1 MRKFIDLIKL
11 NEAIAQPTID
21 EFASMKAIISGKIK
35 QLPDDDETAKA
46 LREIE
51 DLLAH
56 VGGGG
61 TGGKIGMINGELAK
75 INDPTVQAAQKELAR
90 YILSLDMTPAQRDEL
105 FKLWRE
111 DKLVDRAKLLSKG
124 KKTFAD
130 IVNSYHSNPAIK
142 ELTNDLMRIAALGQ
156 GKGEFALCVLSKSI
170 SKPPKGDLLVDGRKI
185 EVKTTDG
192 GAGRFT
198 DQEVRPGKGFEQAA
212 RELTDFVVNNE
223 ETPFTLPGSG
233 LSLAYAAGIANQMAD
248 TDKFVTLCKN
258 LINII
263 FDGSDTSAV
272 NRIGDAIKSG
282 NAGVALQEY
291 AQLNFNYYMG
301 KKDDEGVLYINVTK
315 DPISMVYFVDASEL
329 ASSGLRLH
337 AGTVYITSVDD
348 IRLPYPQMEIVDTT
362 FGANAAA
369 ATAKK
374 AATAEKQA
382 ATAEKKAAKATAD
395 AIRNQ
400 IDGTTPTTGRR
411 PKGAKTVPASSPGSE
426 YVERDLSE
434 HRREKRT

>member
-11 NEAIAQPTID
+11 NEAMAQPTVD
-21 EFASMKAIISGKIK
+21 EFASMKAIIAGKIK
-35 QLPDDDETAKA
+35 QLPNDDETANA

-75 INDPTVQAAQKELAR
+75 ISDPTVQAAQKELAR

-111 DKLVDRAKLLSKG
+111 DKLVNRDKLLSKG

-130 IVNSYHSNPAIK
+130 IINNYNSNLAIK
-142 ELTNDLMRIAALGQ
+142 ELTDDLMRISALGQ
-156 GKGEFALCVLSKSI
+156 GKGEFALCVLSKGI

-198 DQEVRPGKGFEQAA
+198 DQEVRPGKGFERAA

-223 ETPFTLPGSG
+223 ETPFTLPPSG
-233 LSLAYAAGIANQMAD
+233 LNLAYAAKIASQMAD
-248 TDKFVTLCKN
+248 TDKFVALCKN

-263 FDGSDTSAV
+263 FDGTDTSAV
-272 NRIGDAIKSG
+272 NRIADAIKSG
-282 NAGVALQEY
+282 NAGAALQEY
-291 AQLNFNYYMG
+291 AQLSFNYYMD

-315 DPISMVYFVDASEL
+315 DPITMVYFVDAEEL
-329 ASSGLRLH
+329 AASGLRLH
-337 AGTVYITSVDD
+337 AGTAYITNVDD
-348 IRLPYPQMEIVDTT
+348 VRLPYPQMEIVDTT

-382 ATAEKKAAKATAD
+382 AAAEKKAAKATAD
-395 AIRNQ
+395 AIRKQ
-400 IDGTTPTTGRR
+400 VDGTTPTTGLT
-411 PKGAKTVPASSPGSE
+411 PPGAVSTPATVIDRATRPGSQI
-426 YVERDLSE
+426 SE
-434 HRREKRT
+434 HRRERR

>member
-1 MRKFIDLIKL
+1 MRKFINLIKL
-11 NEAIAQPTID
+11 TEAIAEPTVD

-35 QLPDDDETAKA
+35 ELPDDDETAKA

-61 TGGKIGMINGELAK
+61 TGGKVGMINGELAK

-111 DKLVDRAKLLSKG
+111 DRLVDRAKLLSKG

-130 IVNSYHSNPAIK
+130 IINSYNSNPAIK
-142 ELTNDLMRIAALGQ
+142 ELTNDLMRISALGQ

-223 ETPFTLPGSG
+223 ESPFALPKSG
-233 LSLAYAAGIANQMAD
+233 LSLAYAANIASQITD
-248 TDKFVTLCKN
+248 TDKFVALCKN
-258 LINII
+258 VINII
-263 FDGSDTSAV
+263 FDSSDTSAV

-282 NAGVALQEY
+282 NAGAALQEY
-291 AQLNFNYYMG
+291 AQLSFNYYMG

-315 DPISMVYFVDASEL
+315 DPISMVYFVDAEEL
-329 ASSGLRLH
+329 SASGLRLH
-337 AGTVYITSVDD
+337 AGTAYITSVDD

-374 AATAEKQA
+374 AAKTAK
-382 ATAEKKAAKATAD
+382 TTAD
-395 AIRNQ
+395 AIRKQVDNV
-400 IDGTTPTTGRR
+400 TAPTTGLR
-411 PKGAKTVPASSPGSE
+411 PPGTVTTPRAQRTVSDIP
-426 YVERDLSE
+426 
-434 HRREKRT
+434 REKRI

>member
-11 NEAIAQPTID
+11 TEAMAQPTVD
-21 EFASMKAIISGKIK
+21 EFASMKAIIAGKIK

-75 INDPTVQAAQKELAR
+75 ISDPTVQAAQKELAR

-223 ETPFTLPGSG
+223 ETPFALPGSG
-233 LSLAYAAGIANQMAD
+233 LSLAYAAKIASQMAD

-258 LINII
+258 VINII
-263 FDGSDTSAV
+263 FDSSDTSAV
-272 NRIGDAIKSG
+272 NRISDAIKSG
-282 NAGVALQEY
+282 NAGAALQEY
-291 AQLNFNYYMG
+291 AQLSFNYYMS

-329 ASSGLRLH
+329 AASGLRLH

-374 AATAEKQA
+374 AATAEK
-382 ATAEKKAAKATAD
+382 KAAKATAD
-395 AIRNQ
+395 AIRKQ
-400 IDGTTPTTGRR
+400 VDGTTPTTGLT
-411 PKGAKTVPASSPGSE
+411 PPGAVSTPATVIDRATRPGSQI
-426 YVERDLSE
+426 SE
-434 HRREKRT
+434 HRRERR